1 MRKLFWVGV
10 LLFVAIGVVL
20 GRGLFLNPT
29 YIPSPFIGKPMPH
42 FALPVAG
49 KPAQIVTNRTFLGH
63 VVLLNVF
70 ASWCVSCRQEMPVL
84 IRLKSLHV
92 VRVVGVDYKDTQK
105 GLQRYLN
112 VFGNPYAMIVSDKRG
127 MAVINW
133 GIYGVPETFVV
144 NRQGMVA
151 YKFVGPITWRRL
163 KDKLL
168 PMVHRLQAE
177 PVSASS
183 APVPRDPAA

>member
-1 MRKLFWVGV
+1 MRKLFWAGA
-10 LLFVAIGVVL
+10 LLFVGIAVVL

-42 FALPVAG
+42 FDLPVAG
-49 KPAQIVTNRTFLGH
+49 KPSQHVTNGTFRGH

-84 IRLKSLHV
+84 IRLQSLHV
-92 VRVVGVDYKDTQK
+92 VRLVGVDYKDTRK
-105 GLQRYLN
+105 GLQRYLR
-112 VFGNPYAMIVSDKRG
+112 VFGNPYSLVVNDKRG

-144 NRQGMVA
+144 NKQGLVA

-168 PMVHRLQAE
+168 PLVHRLQAE
-177 PVSASS
+177 PAPA
-183 APVPRDPAA
+183 APVAS

>member
-1 MRKLFWVGV
+1 MRKLFWVGALV
-10 LLFVAIGVVL
+10 FVAIAVVL

-29 YIPSPFIGKPMPH
+29 FIPSPFIGKPMPG
-42 FALPVAG
+42 FRLPVAG
-49 KPAQIVTNRTFLGH
+49 QPAQYATNKTFLGH

-84 IRLKSLHV
+84 IRIQSLHV
-92 VRVVGVDYKDTQK
+92 APLIGVDYKDTKQ
-105 GLQRYLN
+105 GLQRYLR
-112 VFGNPYAMIVSDKRG
+112 VFGNPYSMIVADKRG

-133 GIYGVPETFVV
+133 GIYGVPETFVLNKKGV
-144 NRQGMVA
+144 VA

-168 PMVHRLQAE
+168 PMVRRLQAE
-177 PVSASS
+177 PGP
-183 APVPRDPAA
+183 APAPLTGS